1 MFSKTLQQLAW
12 ERDID
17 LTKGKTFVT
26 DPNLI
31 EKLSP
36 YIKKED
42 LSKPPAVPNHHSPAN
57 SNNNNSPTPNHV
69 PNGVKHRGPGE
80 RTVKKPAGTPKAAT
94 TKQFSYNRVSPLT
107 LTKQPSPAEESGS
120 DWEGSKPSRSVLKGM
135 SVTDISLHGIDS
147 AKSSY
152 RKMFLEESRQTKDIQ
167 KLPTEEVPNV
177 AFKQGYASSKSGSV
191 KSDKSKS
198 DSEYKPSFYS
208 KSEDGYTSQGSVESS
223 RASRVSKSSSR
234 TSRHSQR
241 SATTTTDETST
252 STATKSSKGGAD
264 CSLQEVDSGTE
275 DTSHISKISSSRQ
288 ETEHETSESS
298 AKPPRPS
305 HTPEEEGSPKKHKH
319 KRKKSKKSR
328 HGSQASSSTSLV
340 NSMENEDHESEV

>member
-69 PNGVKHRGPGE
+69 SNGVKHRGPGE

-223 RASRVSKSSSR
+223 RVSKSSSR

-241 SATTTTDETST
+241 STTTTTDETST

-264 CSLQEVDSGTE
+264 CSLQEVDSETE